1 MYKRYFITL
10 WTLLCSLAAGAQDG
24 KPDGLV
30 MFYNVENLF
39 DPEDDPHTQD
49 NDFTP
54 SGKNSWTWTRLAKK
68 RNSIAKTIVAAGEG
82 NAPVLVGLCE
92 VENRL
97 VLKHLVERTPLSK
110 IGYGIVH
117 HDSPD
122 PRGIDVALLY
132 RTDRFNVLHT
142 AFYTVTYAS
151 GSSQTR
157 EILYAKGLYACCDT
171 LHVFVN
177 HWPSKLGGEKRSR
190 PKRMA
195 AARRAKSIADSILQ
209 ASPAANIILMGDFND
224 TPESL
229 PLTKGLQA
237 FPPQDNPS
245 PDSLYN
251 LMLPLA
257 GRGEGTLRYRGQWEL
272 IDQFIVSGQLLRTQ
286 AAFHCLPN
294 EVKVFKAPFL
304 LEEDEKYLGE
314 KPFRTYQGPAYKGG
328 VSDHLPIVLPLWL
341 KKRGK

>member
-1 MYKRYFITL
+1 MYKTRFIIL
-10 WTLLCSLAAGAQDG
+10 IALLSGFAAVAQD
-24 KPDGLV
+24 KNPDGLV

-39 DPEDDPHTQD
+39 DPEDDPHKQD

-54 SGKNSWTWTRLAKK
+54 SGKNKWTWTLLAKK
-68 RNSIAKTIVAAGEG
+68 RNNIAKTIIAIGEG

-92 VENRL
+92 AENYL
-97 VLKHLVERTPLSK
+97 VLKHLVEHTPLSK

-132 RTDRFNVLHT
+132 RTDRFNVLQ
-142 AFYTVTYAS
+142 AGFYQVTYES

-171 LHVFVN
+171 LHVLVN
-177 HWPSKLGGEKRSR
+177 HWPSKLGGEKQSR

-195 AARRAKSIADSILQ
+195 AALRAKGIADSILQ

-224 TPESL
+224 TPESI
-229 PLTKGLQA
+229 PLAEGLQA
-237 FPPQDNPS
+237 LSPHGNPS
-245 PDSLYN
+245 ADSLYN

-257 GRGEGTLRYRGQWEL
+257 SRGEGSLRYRGKWEL
-272 IDQFIVSGQLLRTQ
+272 IDQFIVSGQLLHPQ
-286 AAFHCLPN
+286 AALQCRPAA
-294 EVKVFKAPFL
+294 VKVFKAPFL

-314 KPFRTYQGPAYKGG
+314 KPFRTYQGPIYKGG

-341 KKRGK
+341 QKRIY

>member
-1 MYKRYFITL
+1 MYKRYFMAL
-10 WTLLCSLAAGAQDG
+10 CALLSGLAAGAQND

-30 MFYNVENLF
+30 VFYNVENLF

-54 SGKNSWTWTRLAKK
+54 SGKNAWTWTRLAKK
-68 RNSIAKTIVAAGEG
+68 RNSIAKTIIAIGEG

-92 VENRL
+92 VENHL

-132 RTDRFNVLHT
+132 RTDRFKVLH
-142 AFYTVTYAS
+142 AGFYKVTYES

-171 LHVFVN
+171 LHVLVN
-177 HWPSKLGGEKRSR
+177 HWPSKLDGEKQSM

-195 AARRAKSIADSILQ
+195 AAQRAKNIADSILQ

-224 TPESL
+224 TPESV
-229 PLTKGLQA
+229 PLTEGLQA
-237 FPPQDNPS
+237 LPPHGNPS
-245 PDSLYN
+245 ADSLYN

-257 GRGEGTLRYRGQWEL
+257 ERGGGSLRYRGQWEL
-272 IDQFIVSGQLLRTQ
+272 IDQFIVSGRLLQPDATLQ
-286 AAFHCLPN
+286 CLPN
-294 EVKVFKAPFL
+294 SVKVFKAPFL
-304 LEEDEKYLGE
+304 LEDDEKYLGE
-314 KPFRTYQGPAYKGG
+314 KPFRTYQGPTYKGG
-328 VSDHLPIVLPLWL
+328 VSDHLPVVLPVQL
-341 KKRGK
+341 KSRL

>member
-1 MYKRYFITL
+1 MYNTYFITL
-10 WTLLCSLAAGAQDG
+10 CALLSGFAASAQDK
-24 KPDGLV
+24 KPGGLV

-54 SGKNSWTWTRLAKK
+54 SGKNAWTWTRLAKK
-68 RNSIAKTIVAAGEG
+68 RNSIAKTIIAVGEG
-82 NAPVLVGLCE
+82 NAPALVGLCE

-132 RTDRFNVLHT
+132 RTDRFKVLY
-142 AFYTVTYAS
+142 AGFYKVTYAS

-157 EILYAKGLYACCDT
+157 EILYAQGLYACCDT
-171 LHVFVN
+171 LHVLVN
-177 HWPSKLGGEKRSR
+177 HWPSKLGGEKQSM

-195 AARRAKSIADSILQ
+195 AAQCAKSIADSILQ

-224 TPESL
+224 TPESK
-229 PLTKGLQA
+229 PLAEGLQA
-237 FPPQDNPS
+237 LPPHGNPS
-245 PDSLYN
+245 ADSLYN

-257 GRGEGTLRYRGQWEL
+257 ERGEGSLRYRGHWEL
-272 IDQFIVSGQLLRTQ
+272 IDQFIVSGRLLQPEATLQ
-286 AAFHCLPN
+286 CLPHD
-294 EVKVFKAPFL
+294 VKVFKAPFL
-304 LEEDEKYLGE
+304 LEDDEKYLGE
-314 KPFRTYQGPAYKGG
+314 KPFRTYQGPAYQGG
-328 VSDHLPIVLPLWL
+328 VSDHLPVVLPIKLNTRL
-341 KKRGK
+341 L

>member
-1 MYKRYFITL
+1 MPKVYFVIL
-10 WTLLCSLAAGAQDG
+10 VSLLSGHAAGAQDE
-24 KPDGLV
+24 KPDGV
-30 MFYNVENLF
+30 IMCYNVENLF

-54 SGKNSWTWTRLAKK
+54 SGKNKWTWARLAKK
-68 RNSIAKTIVAAGEG
+68 RNSIAKTIIAVGKG

-97 VLKHLVERTPLSK
+97 VLKHLVERTPLAK
-110 IGYGIVH
+110 IGYGMVH

-132 RTDRFNVLHT
+132 RTDRFKVLH
-142 AFYTVTYAS
+142 AGFYNVTYAS
-151 GSSQTR
+151 GSDRTR

-171 LHVFVN
+171 LHILVN
-177 HWPSKLGGEKRSR
+177 HWPSKLGGEKQSL

-195 AARRAKSIADSILQ
+195 AAHCAKSIADSILQ

-224 TPESL
+224 TPHSA
-229 PLTKGLQA
+229 PLVEGLQA
-237 FPPQDNPS
+237 LPPHGNPS

-257 GRGEGTLRYRGQWEL
+257 GRGKGSLRYRGQWEL
-272 IDQFIVSGQLLRTQ
+272 IDQFIVSGRLLQPQ
-286 AAFHCLPN
+286 APLHCAYQDV
-294 EVKVFKAPFL
+294 EVFDAPFL

-314 KPFRTYQGPAYKGG
+314 KPFRTYQGPVYKGG
-328 VSDHLPIVLPLWL
+328 VSDHLPVVLPIRL
-341 KKRGK
+341 K

>member
-1 MYKRYFITL
+1 MYRTSFITL
-10 WTLLCSLAAGAQDG
+10 LALLCGLAAGAQDE

-54 SGKNSWTWTRLAKK
+54 AGKNRWTWARLAKK
-68 RNSIAKTIVAAGEG
+68 RNSIAKTIIAAGDG

-117 HDSPD
+117 HESPD

-132 RTDRFNVLHT
+132 RTDRFNVLH
-142 AFYTVTYAS
+142 AGFYKVTYES

-171 LHVFVN
+171 LHVLVN
-177 HWPSKLGGEKRSR
+177 HWPSKLGGEKQSM

-195 AARRAKSIADSILQ
+195 AAHRARSIADSILQ

-224 TPESL
+224 TPGSV
-229 PLTKGLQA
+229 PLTEGLHA
-237 FPPQDNPS
+237 LPPHGAPS
-245 PDSLYN
+245 SDSLYN

-257 GRGEGTLRYRGQWEL
+257 ARGEGSLRYRGQWEL
-272 IDQFIVSGQLLRTQ
+272 IDQFIVSGRLLQPEATLQ
-286 AAFHCLPN
+286 CLPN
-294 EVKVFKAPFL
+294 GVTVYKAPFL

-328 VSDHLPIVLPLWL
+328 VSDHLPVVLPVLL
-341 KKRGK
+341 KKRQF